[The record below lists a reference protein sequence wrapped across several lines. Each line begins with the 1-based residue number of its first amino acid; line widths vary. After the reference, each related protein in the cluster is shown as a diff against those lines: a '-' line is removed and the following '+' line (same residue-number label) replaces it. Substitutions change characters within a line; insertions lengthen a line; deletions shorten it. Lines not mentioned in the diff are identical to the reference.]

1 MNLVEKMKETIKGKG
16 FRLVLPEGWDSRI
29 LNAAARLASE
39 KLAQPILLGDRMTI
53 LQTAKGLG
61 LDLSAMEII
70 DPKTYEK
77 FDEMVQTFV
86 ELRKGKVTEE
96 DAREML
102 QQTNYFG
109 TMLIK
114 MNLAD
119 ALVGGVIYSTAD
131 TVRPALQIIKTK
143 PDVSKVSSMF
153 YMHKGEAE
161 YIFGDCAINVSPSAV
176 DLADIATGCALAAT
190 KFGINDPKVAFLSFS
205 SKGSGIGPEVQ
216 KVQEATKLF
225 QEQHPEIPC
234 DGELQF
240 DSAVVP
246 SVAIQKAPASDVA
259 GYANILIFP
268 DLQSGNIGYKIAQR
282 FGGFE
287 ALGPILLG
295 LNSPINDLSRGASVE
310 DIYKVAIITTAQV
323 REQ

>member
-1 MNLVEKMKETIKGKG
+1 MNLIETMKVEIKGKG
-16 FRLVLPEGWDSRI
+16 LRLVLPEGWDSRV
-29 LNAAARLASE
+29 LNAAARLVSE
-39 KLAQPILLGDRMTI
+39 NLVHPILLGDKMTI

-61 LDLSAMEII
+61 LNLAEMEII
-70 DPKTYEK
+70 DPKTYAGFE
-77 FDEMVQTFV
+77 DMVASFV
-86 ELRKGKVTEE
+86 ELRKGKITDKE
-96 DAREML
+96 AREML

-114 MNLAD
+114 LGLAD

-143 PDVSKVSSMF
+143 PDVAKVSSMF
-153 YMHKGEAE
+153 YLHKGADS
-161 YIFGDCAINVSPSAV
+161 YIFGDCAINVNPDAV

-190 KFGINDPKVAFLSFS
+190 KFGINEPKVAFLSYS
-205 SKGSGIGPEVQ
+205 SKGSGAGPDVE
-216 KVQEATKLF
+216 KVQQAAKLF
-225 QEQHPEIPC
+225 QQQHPNIPC

-246 SVAIQKAPASDVA
+246 SVAIQKAPTSDVA

-268 DLQSGNIGYKIAQR
+268 DLQSANIGYKIAQR
-282 FGGFE
+282 FGGYE

-310 DIYKVAIITTAQV
+310 DIYKVAIITIAQI
-323 REQ
+323 RA